1 MTSTEFVLEVI
12 TGLVTVLV
20 IAYVCLLIAE
30 RVGDRMRQRVNKYLS
45 VSEKTFSYN
54 GSDDKEKK

>member
-30 RVGDRMRQRVNKYLS
+30 WVGDRMRQRVNKYLS